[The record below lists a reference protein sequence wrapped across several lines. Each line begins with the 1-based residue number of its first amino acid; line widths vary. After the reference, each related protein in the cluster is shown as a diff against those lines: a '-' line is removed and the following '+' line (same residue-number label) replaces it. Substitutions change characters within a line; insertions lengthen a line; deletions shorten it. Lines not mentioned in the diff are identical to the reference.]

1 MPPGHALFLGW
12 FTLATLA
19 AVAPPSRRGGQ
30 LRYLLAVAVNE
41 VPLLFAVVLLAGT
54 AGAWRAGDLTGVGGA
69 VALGLA
75 ALVLVGLGV
84 LARRA
89 GGAAAHVRTG
99 LEKAGLR
106 APTVS
111 TAGRGW
117 WAPLPVRPRG
127 VVRLRGRAYGEH
139 RRQRVDLY
147 RRRDGATDGRMLL
160 YLHGGGYWSGHRH
173 KEGRAL
179 LHRLAAQG
187 WTCVSAGYR
196 LRPGAGFDD
205 HLADARAALRWAH
218 RHALPEGQV
227 PRTVVMAG
235 SSAGAHLSSLC
246 ALDQPADP
254 DQRVD
259 AAVLLYGYYGRYY
272 GRGAD
277 EPAVSTPF
285 ALDPAGAPPVLL
297 VHGDRDSWVPV
308 AAARALHARLR
319 GAGSPAAYVELPG
332 AQHGFDLLA
341 SPRCRAVVDGVGTF
355 LDHALLASRP
365 AA

>member
-1 MPPGHALFLGW
+1 MPPGHAVFLGW
-12 FTLATLA
+12 FSLATLA
-19 AVAPPSRRGGQ
+19 AVAPATGRGGH

-54 AGAWRAGDLTGVGGA
+54 VGAWRAGDLTGAGGV
-69 VALGLA
+69 VALGLTIV
-75 ALVLVGLGV
+75 VLVGLGV

-89 GGAAAHVRTG
+89 GGAAAHVRAG
-99 LEKAGLR
+99 LERAGLP
-106 APTVS
+106 APTVT

-117 WAPLPVRPRG
+117 WAPLPLRPRG
-127 VVRLRGRAYGEH
+127 VVRLRGRPYGEH
-139 RRQRVDLY
+139 RRQRVDVH
-147 RRRDGATDGRMLL
+147 RRRDGAADGRVLL
-160 YLHGGGYWSGHRH
+160 YLPGGGYWSGHRH

-196 LRPGAGFDD
+196 LRPGAGFED

-218 RHALPEGQV
+218 RHALPERRA
-227 PRTVVMAG
+227 PLSVVMAG
-235 SSAGAHLSSLC
+235 SSAGAHLSALC
-246 ALDQPADP
+246 ALDQPDDA

-272 GRGAD
+272 GRGPD
-277 EPAVSTPF
+277 EPVVSTPF
-285 ALDPAGAPPVLL
+285 ALDPTDAPPVLV

-308 AAARALHARLR
+308 EAARALHARLR
-319 GAGSPAAYVELPG
+319 ATGSPAAYVELPG

-341 SPRCRAVVDGVGTF
+341 SPRCRAVVDGAEAF
-355 LDHALLASRP
+355 LDQALLASRP